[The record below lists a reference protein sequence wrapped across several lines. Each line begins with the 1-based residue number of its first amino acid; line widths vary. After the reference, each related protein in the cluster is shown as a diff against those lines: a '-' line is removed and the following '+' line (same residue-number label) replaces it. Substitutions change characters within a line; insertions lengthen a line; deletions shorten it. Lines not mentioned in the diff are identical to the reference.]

1 MRAFLSYSHE
11 NKAEAL
17 SLSDRLAAETDVTV
31 TMDAIDLLP
40 YSSPKTFME
49 SVREHDA
56 VLHLISP
63 DFLRSFNCMRELLE
77 FMKDDME
84 RNHYRERTVPL
95 ILTSSPED
103 LDLFDKKGQLQIVDY
118 WWEQR
123 RELEDEIGARKE
135 LGAALD
141 ELRGDLTVMRDIGEK
156 VMRFMRTVTESIYVA
171 SYSAQTETGF
181 TDVIDR
187 LRTIGGSPAQQR
199 AAQRSTRSF
208 RPTFNR
214 KPSKNGAPGNATAT
228 ATATRPSGQHAPE
241 LKYLAD
247 LHEGIFVPSEDDPQ
261 RPEFPPFSP
270 RFPATPDYRIWFAPL
285 GREITIKDESHNFTG
300 SHKDRMAWE
309 IVVYYKDLIEE
320 VLDPNSKA
328 SVLPS
333 ASIISNGSAAI
344 AIQVMLR
351 CYGLPPL
358 KVLIDRRT
366 RTAII
371 DRLESAGCEVY
382 KEDLS
387 RKLLDSE
394 DVLRLTDNE
403 NGFDVTSRKLVD
415 PNRRTYYDW
424 LAYEI
429 LNCGAK
435 HIFIPVGT
443 GDLFVNVLTVL
454 REELVDNVN
463 DRRLLGGERALEGLE
478 LYGAT
483 SDDRKTKMDKLFA
496 HHRPTLQEAEQVV
509 VEMRDAKLCGSRSE
523 IHFVSEDFVSAA
535 LDTARANKIHADESG
550 IAGLSLLIQLHEEGL
565 DFPAGEEIL
574 VVNTGW
580 LHLP

>member
-11 NKAEAL
+11 NKDEAV
-17 SLSDRLAAETDVTV
+17 SISERLATESDITLTI
-31 TMDAIDLLP
+31 DAIDLAP

-63 DFLRSFNCMRELLE
+63 AFLRSFNCMRELLE

-95 ILTSSPED
+95 ILSGSPND
-103 LDLFDKKGQLQIVDY
+103 LDLFDKKSQIQIVDY

-141 ELRGDLTVMRDIGEK
+141 ELRSDLTVMRDIGEK

-171 SYSAQTETGF
+171 SYSDQAEADF
-181 TDVIDR
+181 IDVLDR
-187 LRTIGGSPAQQR
+187 LRAISGSPAQQR
-199 AAQRSTRSF
+199 AAQRSTRSL
-208 RPTFNR
+208 RPSFSR
-214 KPSKNGAPGNATAT
+214 KPSKNGSAARAVATKP
-228 ATATRPSGQHAPE
+228 PSGHAPE
-241 LKYLAD
+241 LKD
-247 LHEGIFVPSEDDPQ
+247 LVDLYEGISVPSEDDPQ

-270 RFPATPDYRIWFAPL
+270 RFPATPHYRIWFAPL

-309 IVVYYKDLIEE
+309 IVVYYRDLIEE

-366 RTAII
+366 RPAIV

-394 DVLRLTDNE
+394 DVLGLTDNE

-509 VEMRDAKLCGSRSE
+509 REMRDADLCGSRSE
-523 IHFVSEDFVSAA
+523 IHFVSEDFVSEA
-535 LDTARANKIHADESG
+535 LDMARANKVHADESG
-550 IAGLSLLIQLHEEGL
+550 IAGLSLLLQLHQDGV
-565 DFPAGEEIL
+565 DFPSGEEIL

>member
-17 SLSDRLAAETDVTV
+17 ALSDRLATESDVTL
-31 TMDAIDLLP
+31 TLDAIDLLP
-40 YSSPKTFME
+40 YASPKTFMQ

-95 ILTSSPED
+95 ILNSSPDD
-103 LDLFDKKGQLQIVDY
+103 LDLFDKKGQIQIVDY

-123 RELEDEIGARKE
+123 RELEDEISARKE

-171 SYSAQTETGF
+171 SYSAQAETGF
-181 TDVIDR
+181 NDVIDR
-187 LRTIGGSPAQQR
+187 LRTVGDSPARQR
-199 AAQRSTRSF
+199 AAQRSARSF
-208 RPTFNR
+208 RPAFSR
-214 KPSKNGAPGNATAT
+214 KPSKNGSAANAAAIKTQVKHT
-228 ATATRPSGQHAPE
+228 PE

-270 RFPATPDYRIWFAPL
+270 RFPATPDYRIWFSPL
-285 GREITIKDESHNFTG
+285 AREITIKDESHNFTG

-309 IVVYYKDLIEE
+309 IVVYYKDLIED

-328 SVLPS
+328 TVLPS

-366 RTAII
+366 RPAIV

-387 RKLLDSE
+387 PRLLDSE
-394 DVLRLTDNE
+394 DVLQLTDNKS
-403 NGFDVTSRKLVD
+403 GFDVTSRKLVD

-463 DRRLLGGERALEGLE
+463 DRRLLGGERALQGLE

-509 VEMRDAKLCGSRSE
+509 GEMWDADLCGSRSE
-523 IHFVSEDFVSAA
+523 IYFVSEDFVSDA
-535 LDTARANKIHADESG
+535 LDMARANKVHADESG
-550 IAGLSLLIQLHEEGL
+550 IAGLSLLVQLHEEGV
-565 DFPAGEEIL
+565 DFPSDEEIL

>member
-1 MRAFLSYSHE
+1 VRAFLSYSHA
-11 NKAEAL
+11 NKAEAAAL
-17 SLSDRLAAETDVTV
+17 SEEVTRETDLDL

-40 YSSPKTFME
+40 YSSPKSFME

-95 ILTSSPED
+95 IVTSPPDD
-103 LDLFDKKGQLQIVDY
+103 LDLFDKKGQLQIVDF

-141 ELRGDLTVMRDIGEK
+141 DLRGDLTVMRDIGEK

-171 SYSAQTETGF
+171 SYSDQASSGF

-187 LRTIGGSPAQQR
+187 LHEIGGSRFHQR
-199 AAQRSTRSF
+199 TSRGPGRGFRASFSRKINQNGTDTRVGVVAASVERS
-208 RPTFNR
+208 
-214 KPSKNGAPGNATAT
+214 
-228 ATATRPSGQHAPE
+228 PE
-241 LKYLAD
+241 LKRLAD
-247 LHEGIFVPSEDDPQ
+247 LHEGIVVASEDDPQ

-270 RFPATPDYRIWFAPL
+270 RFPATPDYRVWLAPL
-285 GREITIKDESHNFTG
+285 AREITIKDESHNFTG

-328 SVLPS
+328 SLLPA

-358 KVLIDRRT
+358 KVLVDRRT
-366 RTAII
+366 RAAII

-382 KEDLS
+382 REDLS

-403 NGFDVTSRKLVD
+403 DGFDVTSRKLVD

-435 HIFIPVGT
+435 HLFIPVGT

-463 DRRLLGGERALEGLE
+463 DRRLLGGEKAIEGLE

-509 VEMRDAKLCGSRSE
+509 AEMRDASLCGLRSE
-523 IHFVSEDFVSAA
+523 IYFISEDFVGDA
-535 LDTARANKIHADESG
+535 LDIARANKVHADESG
-550 IAGLSLLIQLHEEGL
+550 IAGLSLLLQLHEEGVE
-565 DFPAGEEIL
+565 FPPDEEIL